1 MALAYMATEC
11 DSSYVS
17 SCPPLTAALSWW
29 QCHPAQV
36 GVQQPSS
43 DSMWKL
49 NRMSYFY
56 LGKDFTSWLNA
67 LFAGNAGWNGY
78 HGHTDKHF
86 LYFFFL
92 LFFYFFFLTCSVKT
106 WL

>member
-11 DSSYVS
+11 VS
-17 SCPPLTAALSWW
+17 SCPPLAAASSWR
-29 QCHPAQV
+29 QRHPAQV

-43 DSMWKL
+43 DSVWKL

-56 LGKDFTSWLNA
+56 LGKGFTSWLNA
-67 LFAGNAGWNGY
+67 LFAGNAGWNSY

-86 LYFFFL
+86 LYFFLSLLLPFFL
-92 LFFYFFFLTCSVKT
+92 LFFLTCSVKT
-106 WL
+106 WP